1 MQPRGEW
8 QENSDSP
15 CDTGTP
21 IRTIAEEFP
30 AFSFDTVF
38 PEYPRKIGR
47 WAFTREAV
55 FQRAIDCRRW
65 LKSRPEKVIAVVSHS
80 AFLRLAVTNSQ
91 FANAD
96 YRVFDFANNG
106 DAHDLVEWKFT
117 VENGGGMGWSPKG
130 PSQIQLSDF
139 ETAVSQREFEKGES
153 EVLEE
158 VRSEAPAT

>member
-1 MQPRGEW
+1 MQLRGEW
-8 QENSDSP
+8 QENSDNP

-30 AFSFDTVF
+30 DFSFDTVF
-38 PEYPRKIGR
+38 PEYPSKSGR
-47 WAFTREAV
+47 WAFTQEAI

-91 FANAD
+91 FANGD
-96 YRVFDFANNG
+96 YRVFDFADNS
-106 DAHDLVEWKFT
+106 DAYKLVEWKLT
-117 VENGGGMGWSPKG
+117 AENRGGIGWSPKG
-130 PSQIQLSDF
+130 PSQIQPSDF
-139 ETAVSQREFEKGES
+139 KTAVSQRESEKGES

-158 VRSEAPAT
+158 VRSEALAT